1 MRFDGVVE
9 VCCWSGGSRKSVDVK
24 GRGGRAFWF
33 HGVVDLSCWILGSR
47 ASSEARGGGR
57 NLVDS
62 LRGRNVLLDLRIQEA
77 RRSEGG
83 RALCL
88 HGGVEVP
95 CWILGSKKSA
105 RGKGQRPRGFE
116 ELSKCLDES

>member
-1 MRFDGVVE
+1 MLFEWRIQE
-9 VCCWSGGSRKSVDVK
+9 VRRREGKGGE
-24 GRGGRAFWF
+24 AFWF

-47 ASSEARGGGR
+47 ASSETRGRRR

-62 LRGRNVLLDLRIQEA
+62 LRCRSVLLDFRIQEA

-83 RALCL
+83 RALCI
-88 HGGVEVP
+88 HGGVEGL

-105 RGKGQRPRGFE
+105 RGTGQRLRGFE
-116 ELSKCLDES
+116 ELSKCLDDS